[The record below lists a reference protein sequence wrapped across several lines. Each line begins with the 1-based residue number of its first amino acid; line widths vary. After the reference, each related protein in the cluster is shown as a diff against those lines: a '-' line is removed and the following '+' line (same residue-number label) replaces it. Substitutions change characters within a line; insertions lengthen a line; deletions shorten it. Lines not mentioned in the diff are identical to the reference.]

1 LKRPVSSLAESRL
14 EGKAE
19 GKAEVVLKQLTLR
32 FGPVSDLI
40 VRQVRAASVD
50 MLDEY
55 STRLLTAKT
64 LAEVLE

>member
-1 LKRPVSSLAESRL
+1 VLGMSVL
-14 EGKAE
+14 

-55 STRLLTAKT
+55 SMRLLTAKT
-64 LAEVLE
+64 LAEVLK